1 MSKEVDL
8 EYIKS
13 KLIEV
18 LKQAHSDPR
27 KNTLKVYKDRIA
39 MACPICQDS
48 QKDPN
53 KKRCNIYLDNP
64 LFYKCFN
71 EGCKGSVI
79 GLFKKFNVDIDLH
92 KKQEMYDYADSHIKF
107 DRKKETYIPEQLDK
121 LIDIDELA
129 NFLEEHPEH
138 NISNF
143 KPIQNNSAQYQYLK
157 FDRLIDNFEN
167 IYQCDYHITPRWT
180 EKCIVI
186 LNKSGKKMLAMQIRN
201 LKPGDK
207 RLYKIFNFE
216 KLYTILHPNEDVDEL
231 EMLSYNKISNFYNI
245 LNVNW
250 DETVTLFEG
259 YLDSI
264 FFPNS
269 IGAIGI
275 NSVDTEL
282 SFLFDAELDLRFFF
296 DQDNVGVRT
305 SLKLLEGGH
314 KVFLWQKLIEKLIE
328 KKSDKYQAKKRVL
341 NIKDLNKLVQEMK
354 NSDAYNKLKLYKYF
368 SNDLFDKLYLN
379 PDLYPKPEFKKY
391 NKSYKK

>member
-121 LIDIDELA
+121 LIQKT
-129 NFLEEHPEH
+129 NGNLE
-138 NISNF
+138 
-143 KPIQNNSAQYQYLK
+143 
-157 FDRLIDNFEN
+157 
-167 IYQCDYHITPRWT
+167 
-180 EKCIVI
+180 
-186 LNKSGKKMLAMQIRN
+186 
-201 LKPGDK
+201 
-207 RLYKIFNFE
+207 
-216 KLYTILHPNEDVDEL
+216 
-231 EMLSYNKISNFYNI
+231 
-245 LNVNW
+245 
-250 DETVTLFEG
+250 
-259 YLDSI
+259 
-264 FFPNS
+264 
-269 IGAIGI
+269 
-275 NSVDTEL
+275 
-282 SFLFDAELDLRFFF
+282 
-296 DQDNVGVRT
+296 
-305 SLKLLEGGH
+305 
-314 KVFLWQKLIEKLIE
+314 
-328 KKSDKYQAKKRVL
+328 
-341 NIKDLNKLVQEMK
+341 
-354 NSDAYNKLKLYKYF
+354 
-368 SNDLFDKLYLN
+368 
-379 PDLYPKPEFKKY
+379 
-391 NKSYKK
+391 